1 MITGFDIAT
10 DLKVEIFAPDELGN
24 IFIIGVSTLG
34 GGDVLAGAGQFI
46 IGESLLGGTDTL
58 VGASAFDWQPIECF
72 TTQAGLSVGGSIQ
85 NALYFQPEASTL
97 SLTVQSW
104 AFDPNN
110 SSAVRPNMPIRIR
123 LDNGVVNQVL
133 FTGLLDTFSVTYAA
147 DTNSPNTIT
156 FNATD
161 IYKRIVNTRIADFD
175 TTGLPAGYATPNEVI
190 EIVAANAGVTVSAAS
205 ETLDGKLPTE
215 QVFNSTGAQFINDA
229 IQVGLGVLWVDPE
242 TEELVV
248 INRPTVVST
257 APVGTWTIGN
267 NHGEAYHLCMSGI
280 TVSGD
285 SDTIF
290 NSLYCELASDPAVN
304 VVVED
309 ADSIEL
315 YGYSSQTATV
325 NTTDATE
332 LERWAN
338 AVSRQRPTK
347 LVKTITTPTIDRLGN
362 LTAAAGFKPGE
373 LIRVKYS
380 TDNIEIDDLY
390 TVIKVSHSV
399 DVNVWNTTLELW
411 KEF

>member
-58 VGASAFDWQPIECF
+58 VGASAFDWQPIEVY
-72 TTQAGLSVGGSIQ
+72 TGQASISVGGSIQ
-85 NALYFQPEASTL
+85 NALYFQPEAGTL

-133 FTGLLDTFSVTYAA
+133 FTGLLDTFSVAYAA

-190 EIVAANAGVTVSAAS
+190 EIVAQNAGVTVSAAS

-215 QVFNSTGAQFINDA
+215 QVFNNTGAQFINDA

-325 NTTDATE
+325 NTTDVTE

-347 LVKTITTPTIDRLGN
+347 LVKTITTPAIDRLGD

-380 TDNIEIDDLY
+380 TDNIDIDDLY